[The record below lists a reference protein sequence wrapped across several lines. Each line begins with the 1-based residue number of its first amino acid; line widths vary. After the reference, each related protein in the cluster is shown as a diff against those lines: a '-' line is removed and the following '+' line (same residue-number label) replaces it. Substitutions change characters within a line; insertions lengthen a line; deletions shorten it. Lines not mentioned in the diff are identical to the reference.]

1 MKTSI
6 VKLVHLRSP
15 SCVAGILILV
25 DLDAKTIR
33 GAGLHRRVKLRIRVV
48 GSIPT
53 LEPESISNQLLAALA
68 HALTVFFQLL
78 PVRMLPEVSA
88 WQKHA

>member
-6 VKLVHLRSP
+6 VKLAHLRSP

-33 GAGLHRRVKLRIRVV
+33 GAGLHRRRVV
-48 GSIPT
+48 AG
-53 LEPESISNQLLAALA
+53 
-68 HALTVFFQLL
+68 
-78 PVRMLPEVSA
+78 
-88 WQKHA
+88 